1 MLWKHNNKFNRE
13 VNKAFATEK
22 KQVWYRSMS
31 ALLSALKQYG
41 HFFCNLVD
49 VATREE
55 GTFCDLQDAF
65 GNRG

>member
-1 MLWKHNNKFNRE
+1 
-13 VNKAFATEK
+13 
-22 KQVWYRSMS
+22 MS
-31 ALLSALKQYG
+31 ALFLKQYG

-55 GTFCDLQDAF
+55 VDVATREEGTFCALQDAF

>member
-1 MLWKHNNKFNRE
+1 MLWKHNNKFNRK
-13 VNKAFATEK
+13 VNKRLLQK

-31 ALLSALKQYG
+31 ALLLKQYG
-41 HFFCNLVD
+41 HFFCNIVD

-55 GTFCDLQDAF
+55 GTFCALQDAF